1 MSITKDEMLS
11 KPAQSQETAAKFQKF
26 LIFMIRD
33 TETADLKLGVDVAY
47 VVDIL
52 DSYELTYLPMVPD
65 YVRGVFN
72 LRGQI
77 IPAMDMRSR
86 LGKPS
91 IEEGLLIVLD
101 YNGIQLGIIVDAVDR
116 IIDIDESEI
125 TTVRSQESQRFVSGM
140 CTIPDQSGTLLVLNC
155 EQLFAHE

>member
-1 MSITKDEMLS
+1 MSITNEEMQG
-11 KPAQSQETAAKFQKF
+11 KAAAEKAAKMMKF
-26 LIFMIRD
+26 LIFMIHD
-33 TETADLKLGVDVAY
+33 TETSDLKLGVDVAY

-77 IPAMDMRSR
+77 IPAMDMRLR
-86 LGKPS
+86 LGKPNDK
-91 IEEGLLIVLD
+91 EGLLIVLD

-116 IIDIDESEI
+116 IIDIDENEI

>member
-1 MSITKDEMLS
+1 MSITNEEMQGKS
-11 KPAQSQETAAKFQKF
+11 AAQKTAKMMKF
-26 LIFMIRD
+26 LIFMIHD
-33 TETADLKLGVDVAY
+33 TETSDLKLGVDVAY

-77 IPAMDMRSR
+77 IPAMDMRLR
-86 LGKPS
+86 LGKPNDK
-91 IEEGLLIVLD
+91 EGLLIVLD

-116 IIDIDESEI
+116 IIDIDENEI

>member
-1 MSITKDEMLS
+1 MSITNEEMQGKS
-11 KPAQSQETAAKFQKF
+11 AAERAAKMMKF
-26 LIFMIRD
+26 LIFMIHD
-33 TETADLKLGVDVAY
+33 TETSDLKLGVDVAY

-77 IPAMDMRSR
+77 IPAMDMRLR
-86 LGKPS
+86 LGKPNDK
-91 IEEGLLIVLD
+91 EGLLIVLD

>member
-1 MSITKDEMLS
+1 MSITNEEMQGKS
-11 KPAQSQETAAKFQKF
+11 AAEKAAKMMKF
-26 LIFMIRD
+26 LIFMIHD
-33 TETADLKLGVDVAY
+33 TETSDLKLGVDVAY

-77 IPAMDMRSR
+77 IPAMDMRLR
-86 LGKPS
+86 LGKPNDK
-91 IEEGLLIVLD
+91 EGLLIVLD

-116 IIDIDESEI
+116 IIDIDENEI
-125 TTVRSQESQRFVSGM
+125 TTVRSQESQRFVSGR

>member
-1 MSITKDEMLS
+1 MSITNEEMQGKS
-11 KPAQSQETAAKFQKF
+11 AAEKSAKMMKF
-26 LIFMIRD
+26 LIFMIHD
-33 TETADLKLGVDVAY
+33 TETSDLKLGVDVAY

-77 IPAMDMRSR
+77 IPAMDMRLR
-86 LGKPS
+86 LGKPNDK
-91 IEEGLLIVLD
+91 EGLLIVLD

>member
-1 MSITKDEMLS
+1 MSITNEELQG
-11 KPAQSQETAAKFQKF
+11 KPAVDKAAKMMKF
-26 LIFMIRD
+26 LIFMIHD
-33 TETADLKLGVDVAY
+33 TETSDLRLGVDVAY

-77 IPAMDMRSR
+77 IPAMDMRLR
-86 LGKPS
+86 LCKPNDK
-91 IEEGLLIVLD
+91 EGLLIVLD
-101 YNGIQLGIIVDAVDR
+101 YNGIQLGVIVDAVDR